1 MSPYNEGMSL
11 LSASD
16 REQLRTMLSSLEHDV
31 HLLFFS
37 RTVGC
42 ELCPDTRR
50 ILQELTDASP
60 RLTFE
65 ELNLV
70 LDKDKAALYGID
82 EAPGIA
88 VVGRGED
95 GASWDPGLRFIGAPT
110 GYEFMSLIEAIRLV
124 ASRESGLSEESR
136 ALVATVTEPM
146 RIQVFVTPT

>member
-1 MSPYNEGMSL
+1 MSL

-16 REQLRTMLSSLEHDV
+16 RDQLRTMLSSLEHDV

-37 RTVGC
+37 RSVGC
-42 ELCPDTRR
+42 EMCPDTRR
-50 ILQELTDASP
+50 ILQELADASP
-60 RLTFE
+60 RVSFE

-88 VVGRGED
+88 VVGRAGD
-95 GASWDPGLRFIGAPT
+95 GATWDPGVRFIGAPA
-110 GYEFMSLIEAIRLV
+110 GYEFMSLVEAIRLV
-124 ASRESGLSEESR
+124 ASRESGLSDDSR
-136 ALVATVTEPM
+136 ALVASVTEPL